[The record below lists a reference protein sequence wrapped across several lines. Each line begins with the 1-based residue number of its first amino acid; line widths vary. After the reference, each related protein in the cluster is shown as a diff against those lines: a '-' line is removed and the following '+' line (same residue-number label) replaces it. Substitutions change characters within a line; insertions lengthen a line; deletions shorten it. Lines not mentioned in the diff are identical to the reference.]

1 MFLTYLWLNNV
12 SDFFLQ
18 MKDFNFKIK
27 SGAGKYSKLDKLYQ
41 SYLFNS
47 IKELDENKLYRF
59 EIYDAIINELV
70 KNGETES
77 FDEIKYRLTGG
88 ENPNIVM
95 LDIVNRH
102 EEDNAIFWLMRR
114 EITNFIEEDNLN
126 RFF

>member
-1 MFLTYLWLNNV
+1 
-12 SDFFLQ
+12 

-27 SGAGKYSKLDKLYQ
+27 SGSGKYSKLDKLYQ

-88 ENPNIVM
+88 EDPNIVM
-95 LDIVNRH
+95 LDIVNRY